1 MFGPK
6 THCVVVVGAQWGD
19 EGKGKI
25 VDVLAERADLVVR
38 YQGGAN
44 AGHTVHTGAGEFV
57 LHQIPSGIIQGAVC
71 LVGNGVVLDPETLFT
86 ELDALSE
93 RGIRT
98 EHKLY
103 VSDRAHLTLPFHKL
117 LDRAREAREK
127 IGTTGRG
134 IGPTY
139 EDKFGRRGI
148 RVGDLRN
155 LGRAKELVCARV
167 QAANEFLELLGSIE
181 RADSGEHVGLLE
193 RLAPRLLPLAV
204 DAGRVVW
211 EALERGESVLLE
223 GAQGAL
229 LDVDHGTYPY
239 VTSSNTTAGG
249 AAVGAGIGP
258 TAIDAVLGVVKA
270 YTTRV
275 GNGPL
280 PTEAT
285 PTLAERIRE
294 LGDEFGATTGRPRRC
309 GWFDAVVVRYAVRVN
324 GLTGL
329 AVTKLDVLDSFSEIL
344 VCVGYRLDGEAFDS
358 MPAEVERL
366 ARVEPAYETLP
377 GWPKSLS
384 QVAPLADLPA
394 AAEKPTRREA
404 LTYYRKVAEY
414 FELDVRQY
422 HEVRSVRRSSGGFEL
437 AAVHPGAPE
446 PETILARNVVYATGY
461 FDSPNPL
468 RVPGEELPHVSHF
481 FTEAHPYWQQ
491 RVVVVGGGNSAV
503 EAALDLHRVGARVT
517 LVHFL
522 GAFDRGVKPWI
533 LPDVTN
539 RVKDGSIAARWCS
552 RVVEIRRA
560 EVVIR
565 SDVDQRH
572 ETLPADFVLAL
583 TGYRADLGLL
593 RMIGVE
599 VDETTGVP
607 RHRSEEH
614 TS

>member
-1 MFGPK
+1 M
-6 THCVVVVGAQWGD
+6 
-19 EGKGKI
+19 
-25 VDVLAERADLVVR
+25 R
-38 YQGGAN
+38 YPLYMTFFSTPEKLEIGG
-44 AGHTVHTGAGEFV
+44 VPFV
-57 LHQIPSGIIQGAVC
+57 
-71 LVGNGVVLDPETLFT
+71 T
-86 ELDALSE
+86 
-93 RGIRT
+93 
-98 EHKLY
+98 
-103 VSDRAHLTLPFHKL
+103 
-117 LDRAREAREK
+117 
-127 IGTTGRG
+127 
-134 IGPTY
+134 
-139 EDKFGRRGI
+139 
-148 RVGDLRN
+148 
-155 LGRAKELVCARV
+155 
-167 QAANEFLELLGSIE
+167 
-181 RADSGEHVGLLE
+181 
-193 RLAPRLLPLAV
+193 
-204 DAGRVVW
+204 
-211 EALERGESVLLE
+211 
-223 GAQGAL
+223 
-229 LDVDHGTYPY
+229 
-239 VTSSNTTAGG
+239 
-249 AAVGAGIGP
+249 
-258 TAIDAVLGVVKA
+258 
-270 YTTRV
+270 
-275 GNGPL
+275 
-280 PTEAT
+280 
-285 PTLAERIRE
+285 
-294 LGDEFGATTGRPRRC
+294 
-309 GWFDAVVVRYAVRVN
+309 
-324 GLTGL
+324 
-329 AVTKLDVLDSFSEIL
+329 
-344 VCVGYRLDGEAFDS
+344 
-358 MPAEVERL
+358 
-366 ARVEPAYETLP
+366 
-377 GWPKSLS
+377 
-384 QVAPLADLPA
+384 

-468 RVPGEELPHVSHF
+468 GVPGEELPHVSHF

-552 RVVEIRRA
+552 RVVEIRRS

-607 RHRSEEH
+607 RHEPATLETNVRSVYIAGVLASGLDANKIFIENGRAHGGLICEH
-614 TS
+614 IKAKPPRVAPEG